1 MSDCVPMGLRL
12 LAGGMEFPWPLALLQ
27 EDESV
32 GDTDRSLEAE
42 LAARVK
48 QDPDQFLVLYERYY
62 ERILNFLYRQTGDR
76 ETAEDLTSQTFLSAF
91 EHLSAARRHVN
102 FRPWIYTI
110 ATNACRS
117 HGRRGRR
124 WMQRIPVLG
133 RMRLAEAARD
143 ANRDIQRDDL
153 AIVARQLLLGLPGK
167 YRDAL
172 ILRFDEELSYV
183 EIGEILGVSAVGA
196 RTRVMRG
203 LRQLRKRLEGS

>member
-1 MSDCVPMGLRL
+1 MGFRL
-12 LAGGMEFPWPLALLQ
+12 AAGAMEFPWPLALVG
-27 EDESV
+27 EDEPA
-32 GDTDRSLEAE
+32 GEIERSLEAE
-42 LAARVK
+42 FAADVH
-48 QDPDQFLVLYERYY
+48 QDPDQFLILYERYY

-102 FRPWIYTI
+102 FRPWIYTV

-117 HGRRGRR
+117 HARRGRR
-124 WMQRIPVLG
+124 WVQRIPILG

-143 ANRDIQRDDL
+143 ATRDIQRDDL
-153 AIVARQLLLGLPGK
+153 AVVARDLLLRLPGK

-172 ILRFDEELSYV
+172 MLRFDEELSYA

-196 RTRVMRG
+196 RTRVLRG
-203 LRQLRKRLEGS
+203 LRQLRKRLEGA